1 MSIYFKAFGYV
12 TLALIIVIS
21 LLFGGNIPFKEQLP
35 IYDGLRNTSAIIFA
49 VMGAWISLIYPN
61 KLSSAFSKKTYQD
74 KSSEIEEIKRLFKPM
89 IYSTAILMVV
99 ICMSFIVPLAKQSTL
114 LLIHKELFRALSFST
129 ISALSII
136 QLWSLILTLLPGD
149 SIKDNLDEIKARED
163 VIERMRPSRK

>member
-61 KLSSAFSKKTYQD
+61 KLSSAFSKN
-74 KSSEIEEIKRLFKPM
+74 
-89 IYSTAILMVV
+89 
-99 ICMSFIVPLAKQSTL
+99 
-114 LLIHKELFRALSFST
+114 LS
-129 ISALSII
+129 
-136 QLWSLILTLLPGD
+136 
-149 SIKDNLDEIKARED
+149 R
-163 VIERMRPSRK
+163 